1 MPPDDQKMTE
11 STPVEP
17 VHVTVVGVGA
27 TDAKFLPSGTV
38 ATTPGSAQPDVIVNV
53 VQPIVAVSV
62 RFGNLFG
69 TTLVGLLVAAMT
81 PAGGKLLYTG
91 DFLHMVA
98 TCANLSLP
106 VAALGFFK
114 DLVTLFGR
122 LENKYPLLTG
132 KV

>member
-1 MPPDDQKMTE
+1 MADDPKMTE

-17 VHVTVVGVGA
+17 VTVTMVGVGS
-27 TDAKFLPSGTV
+27 TDTKFLPSGTV
-38 ATTPGSAQPDVIVNV
+38 ATTPGSTQPDVVLNV
-53 VQPIVAVSV
+53 VQPVVAITV

-91 DFLHMVA
+91 DFLHMV
-98 TCANLSLP
+98 TLCANLSLP
-106 VAALGFFK
+106 VAALGLIK

>member
-1 MPPDDQKMTE
+1 MADDPKMTE

-17 VHVTVVGVGA
+17 VHVTMVGVGSSD
-27 TDAKFLPSGTV
+27 TKFLPSGTV
-38 ATTPGSAQPDVIVNV
+38 ATTPGSTQPDVVLNV
-53 VQPIVAVSV
+53 VQPVVAIAV
-62 RFGNLFG
+62 RFCNLFG

-81 PAGGKLLYTG
+81 PAGGHLLYTG
-91 DFLHMVA
+91 DFLHMLL